1 MSEKYPKKAKSLTG
15 LTEEEKMWR
24 QGRML
29 IGVDEVGRGPLAGP
43 VVAAAVAIRFSD
55 DALAEELMKLGVR
68 DSKLIAPKKR
78 EQLYN
83 ILTTHAAVSWGVAL
97 MDEEMID
104 RINILQASLLAM
116 KHATESLLNT
126 QSDPQQAYIYI
137 DGRDIIPDMAVD
149 QKAVIRGDTIVFSI
163 AAASIIAKVTRDR
176 MMDAYAKKYPQY
188 QFEKHKGYGTKLH
201 YAAIAEHG
209 PCPIHRK
216 SFLKS
221 VIDTGAKG
229 R

>member
-1 MSEKYPKKAKSLTG
+1 MVPVVIPT

-24 QGRML
+24 QGRVL
-29 IGVDEVGRGPLAGP
+29 VGVDEAGRGPLAGP
-43 VVAAAVAIRFSD
+43 VVAAAVAIRFSHEG
-55 DALAEELMKLGVR
+55 LVKEFMELGVR
-68 DSKLIAPKKR
+68 DSKFILPKKR
-78 EQLYN
+78 EKLFAV
-83 ILTTHAAVSWGVAL
+83 LTTHEAVHWGVASV
-97 MDEEMID
+97 DEKTID
-104 RINILQASLLAM
+104 RINILQASLQAM
-116 KHATESLLNT
+116 KQATDAMLKKQL
-126 QSDPQQAYIYI
+126 DPQQAYVYI
-137 DGRDIIPDMAVD
+137 DGRDIIPDMSVD
-149 QKAVIRGDTIVFSI
+149 QKAVIGGDAIVFSI

-176 MMDAYAKKYPQY
+176 IMDTYTKKYPQY

-221 VIDTGAKG
+221 VIDTGAKD

>member
-1 MSEKYPKKAKSLTG
+1 MVQRVIPT

-24 QGRML
+24 QGRVL
-29 IGVDEVGRGPLAGP
+29 VGVDEVGRGPLAGP
-43 VVAAAVAIRFSD
+43 VVAAAVAIRLSGE
-55 DALAEELMKLGVR
+55 ALAEEFMKLGVR

-78 EQLYN
+78 EKIYD
-83 ILTTHAAVSWGVAL
+83 IVTTHASVQWGVAVV
-97 MDEEMID
+97 DEQTID

-116 KHATESLLNT
+116 KHATDAMMGK
-126 QSDPQQAYIYI
+126 QSMAHQPYLYI

-149 QKAVIRGDTIVFSI
+149 QKAVIRGDATVFSI

-176 MMDAYAKKYPQY
+176 MMDAYAKIYPQY
-188 QFEKHKGYGTKLH
+188 HFEQHKGYGTKLH
-201 YAAIAEHG
+201 FSCIAEHG

-216 SFLKS
+216 SFLGS
-221 VIDTGAKG
+221 VVDSTAKG